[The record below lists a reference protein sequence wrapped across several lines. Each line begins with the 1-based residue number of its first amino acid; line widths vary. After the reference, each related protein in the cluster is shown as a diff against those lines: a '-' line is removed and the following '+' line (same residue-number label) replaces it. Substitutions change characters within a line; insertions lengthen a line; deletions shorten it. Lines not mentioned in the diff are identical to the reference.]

1 MQRMASSIARAEQA
15 FGNATAAAQWEETF
29 LEALVHLDMLPNSPI
44 LLTVETPPGPSGVC
58 IALPLE
64 TGYPIADFASILK
77 PSAIAPL
84 AMWIMGP
91 SRIQMRALT
100 RGVQGARSQTVMSG
114 SD

>member
-44 LLTVETPPGPSGVC
+44 LLTVETPPGPSGAC
-58 IALPLE
+58 IALALE
-64 TGYPIADFASILK
+64 MGYSIAELASLLE

-84 AMWIMGP
+84 AMWRMGP

-100 RGVQGARSQTVMSG
+100 RDVQGARS
-114 SD
+114 